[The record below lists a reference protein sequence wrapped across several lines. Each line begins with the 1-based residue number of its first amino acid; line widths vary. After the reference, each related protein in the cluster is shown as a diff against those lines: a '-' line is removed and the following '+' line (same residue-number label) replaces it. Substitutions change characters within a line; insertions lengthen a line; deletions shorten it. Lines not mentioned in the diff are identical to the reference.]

1 VAFVFIMP
9 RALIIGVTGQD
20 GYYLSKL
27 LADHGYE
34 LYGTSRFPDKADP
47 ELRLLLK
54 DLLAVDLTDVHQAAQ
69 LVQACLPEEVY
80 YLAAHHFSSQDSV
93 NESSHW
99 PTFLAVNVLSV
110 RNVLQTLSES
120 VPESRFFYAASA
132 HIFGIPTV
140 CPQTELTP
148 TRPNTLYG
156 ITKNA
161 GMNLCRYYRDTH
173 ALHASTGI
181 LYNHESPRRGLNFVT
196 SRIARAAA
204 LCYLGKS
211 QTLDLL
217 NLEAVVD
224 WGAAQDYVRAM
235 WLILQHAHGDDFIVS
250 TGTGRTVREFAEM
263 AFGCLGLR
271 AEKFIGQQQ
280 EGNFGDLRLPYIGD
294 STKISE
300 TCRWKR
306 LIPFEDMVKNMVMEH
321 LVSLR

>member
-9 RALIIGVTGQD
+9 RALIIGATGQD

-47 ELRLLLK
+47 ALRALLEELFP
-54 DLLAVDLTDVHQAAQ
+54 VDLTAARQ
-69 LVQACLPEEVY
+69 VTQIVQWCLPEEIY
-80 YLAAHHFSSQDSV
+80 YLAAHHFSSEDSV

-99 PTFLAVNVLSV
+99 PSFLAVNVLSV
-110 RNVLQTLSES
+110 RDLLQTLSEFL
-120 VPESRFFYAASA
+120 PESRFFYAASA

-148 TRPNTLYG
+148 ARPNTLYG
-156 ITKNA
+156 VTKSA
-161 GMNLCRYYRDTH
+161 GMNLCRYYRDVH
-173 ALHASTGI
+173 GLHASTGI

-196 SRIARAAA
+196 ARIARAAA
-204 LCYLGKS
+204 LSSLGKS

-217 NLEAVVD
+217 NPETIVD
-224 WGAAQDYVRAM
+224 WGAAEDYVRAM
-235 WLILQHAHGDDFIVS
+235 WLILQQTKGDDFIVS
-250 TGTGRTVREFAEM
+250 TGIGHTVREFSEL

-271 AEKFIGQQQ
+271 AEEFIGQKK
-280 EGNFGDLRLPYIGD
+280 EGTPGDLRLPYIGD
-294 STKISE
+294 STKISDR
-300 TCRWKR
+300 CRWKP
-306 LIPFEDMVKNMVMEH
+306 LTSFEDMVKNMVTHH